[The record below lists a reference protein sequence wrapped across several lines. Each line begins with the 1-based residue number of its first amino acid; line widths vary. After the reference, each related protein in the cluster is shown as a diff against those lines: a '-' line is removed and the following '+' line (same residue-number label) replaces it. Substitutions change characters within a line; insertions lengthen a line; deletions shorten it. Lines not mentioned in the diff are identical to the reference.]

1 MAKAPEVPEQYKQ
14 IIGVFHYTLKGRLM
28 WLRPPNAAALTL
40 LRKYH
45 LRLSAMDSEAEG
57 MAEAAMDV
65 TAKTLNVI
73 DGQFLDKT
81 DRDWVEDKILASEL
95 DLPDLLPILAGGRK
109 QAVPDDDAEIEVGTK
124 GKPAR
129 RVSIP
134 AKPDAAKKAPAKKV
148 ANAKRSRA

>member
-14 IIGVFHYTLKGRLM
+14 VVGVFHYTLKGRLM
-28 WLRPPNAAALTL
+28 WFRSPNAAALTL

-45 LRLSAMDSEAEG
+45 LRLAGMDPEAEG
-57 MAEAAMDV
+57 AGLAAMDI

-73 DGQFLDKT
+73 DGQFLDAT

-109 QAVPDDDAEIEVGTK
+109 QAAPDDDAEVEAGVK
-124 GKPAR
+124 AKPAR
-129 RVSIP
+129 RVTIP
-134 AKPDAAKKAPAKKV
+134 AKPAVKQAPAKKV